1 MDELA
6 VYKKIFWRF
15 YLGFRVR
22 DNGFLFSLNYLPKK
36 RAQEFLDNSIYEYSG
51 VSLSLYLQLDNA
63 DSKGGFLSAEI
74 KGVYPYKKIR

>member
-1 MDELA
+1 MT
-6 VYKKIFWRF
+6 YPMHS
-15 YLGFRVR
+15 VR
-22 DNGFLFSLNYLPKK
+22 SSNVKAIGYEEGSRTLTV
-36 RAQEFLDNSIYEYSG
+36 EFLDNSIYEYSG